1 MTKFDAYRQSELF
14 RLCENA
20 FEAVMALRG
29 YIASEVLTGQNV
41 FFQQNIKLLS
51 DYSVLEDKLL
61 QVNAELKQDFLMK
74 WDGD

>member
-1 MTKFDAYRQSELF
+1 MTKFEAYRQSELF
-14 RLCENA
+14 RLCETA
-20 FEAVMALRG
+20 FASVMALRD

-41 FFQQNIKLLS
+41 FYQNNIKLLS

-74 WDGD
+74 WGD